1 MRLEGGPWFVGL
13 DELIRHYSHGPNGLP
28 CQLVEPCPGDPLP
41 PELLASGPDTVLHGA
56 TRNHNL
62 QAVHEIALQD
72 LNLLKYRDR
81 AGRTCLHLAVLG
93 QNPKMVDLLLK
104 LKSDSRL
111 RDCDGC
117 SPVHLAARN
126 NQVESLILLCKHG
139 AELTAR
145 IPTTGKLQLKA
156 WSTIHTT
163 PFKAGPHFTRPP
175 MPGIWT

>member
-28 CQLVEPCPGDPLP
+28 CQLLEPCPGDPLP
-41 PELLASGPDTVLHGA
+41 AELLASGPDTVLHGA
-56 TRNHNL
+56 TRSHNL
-62 QAVHEIALQD
+62 QAVHEITLSD
-72 LNLLKYRDR
+72 HNLLKYRDR
-81 AGRTCLHLAVLG
+81 AGRTCLHLAVLA

-126 NQVESLILLCKHG
+126 NQVESLILLFKHG

-145 IPTTGKLQLKA
+145 IPTTGSFFLRVWSHVHTDSFFLK
-156 WSTIHTT
+156 
-163 PFKAGPHFTRPP
+163 FF
-175 MPGIWT
+175 